1 MSQYFWFKNAALVS
15 RRDFFQKHTQD
26 NVLSNVAWARSRWEW
41 VTHLYL
47 DILDVSWALCLTRL
61 PIDANIAPKAM
72 ITK

>member
-26 NVLSNVAWARSRWEW
+26 NFLSNVACARPWER

-47 DILDVSWALCLTRL
+47 DILDGSWALCITRL
-61 PIDANIAPKAM
+61 PIDTNIAPKAM